1 MPADVIIN
9 PTSGEIYWNDGTGS
23 TQSISI
29 RGDSQNKIDII
40 GYSAG
45 FSPGSSGIGTFA
57 IATFNDNA
65 GTAAFAPG
73 TTGNELGSATL
84 RWKPFLSTTN
94 ISDNSS
100 TLGTNTTSLVT
111 GLLQVNG
118 GIAVSGSASIGMT
131 LLLFNSSS
139 PSFYVGLR
147 TSASHASTT
156 VYTFPL
162 AFPGSG
168 TSVLQSDTSG
178 TLSWVAATS
187 SSGTTAANIN
197 TAAASSGVLYPLMAN
212 STTTTGIGASYDL
225 NFLFD
230 ATNNVL
236 FADGAA
242 LAGTALTTT
251 QTSFSLV
258 NDTATTVNIA
268 GAATALNIGNT
279 ANTAT
284 VINFTPTGTGQKEF
298 NFGTA
303 SASAS
308 TATFFGSVN
317 SNRMIFN
324 VNSSGNV
331 YIQTNQVN
339 ARVRLFQNNTT
350 GNVSIFGTGGGTLFL
365 GEDTTTNNA
374 DIAIKGTVIN
384 SGGGNVRAALFTLA
398 TATSNGSGV
407 GGTILFQTST
417 SGSAGNVSNTLRTR
431 LRIEGAATGTSLLES
446 VIILGEDAS
455 GTAFTSTIRGS
466 DASGT
471 NINAGELVIQ
481 AARST
486 GTGTMAGI
494 CFNVAS
500 PGASGA
506 ALNALIDVGHIY
518 SVQNASTTTLAS
530 LVIKGGIGI
539 TGNAIIGGTTFI
551 SSAVSSTGTGIGALV
566 NSGGFG
572 NAGNA
577 FIGGTTTITNSTL
590 STGTAAGSLVNAGG
604 FGNAGNA
611 FIGGTVTLTNT
622 TGSGNTTSGSLVLAG
637 GAGIA
642 GSVNIGGILG
652 VGGTLDY
659 STTGLLGYFSGSSN
673 SYTQVIVHNHSSG
686 NSASSDFIVSND
698 ASVDNA
704 TYGDFG
710 INSSGWA
717 TTTSPFNSANA
728 SYLTATS
735 GDLVLGTTTANALR
749 IGIGGSIF
757 DVVHIPST
765 GTGFTIVPT
774 TSATGLSTGSLVVRG
789 GFGLVGNA
797 FIGGTATN
805 LNTTS
810 STGVAAGSFVNAGG
824 FGNAGN
830 AFIGGTTTITSTTSA
845 IGVSGGALVVFGSV
859 GIGRS
864 INIVGGA
871 NFWNTANTFYTGLQ
885 GGAATSNISYTLP
898 IGPPSG
904 AGTSVLSSTSTGV
917 LSWIAQSSG
926 TASGTADSV
935 KVYDATGA
943 TFYIAMAPTNTGAG
957 TSIFANSNFTFNA
970 TTSTLISGFTFA
982 VQSGSAISNQNFG
995 SSSSFAFTPGTD
1007 GSSSFAVNN
1016 SGGGALFVVDSSVG
1030 ATNVRINRT
1039 GSLRLYNS
1047 ANTFYT
1053 SIRGGAATS
1062 SIDYTL
1068 PIGPPSGAGTSVLS
1082 STSTG
1087 VMSWIAQSSGSGS
1100 PAGTD
1105 TAIQFND
1112 GGSAFGG
1119 TAGGLAF
1126 AKTTHTVTIG
1136 STNQIANTS
1145 KGLLLY
1151 NNNASDISNT
1161 QRWSPALEFMGRS
1174 YTPVGGIDYRVRFLS
1189 EVQTSTNTYAQS
1201 LVYRFSY
1208 DTGTA
1213 SYTNPIFS
1221 LHSQNGV
1228 GIGATDVAFYNYFKT
1243 STSQSA
1249 NKTYILPIDYPAA
1262 TGTSYLSSST
1272 TGTMAWVAAPTGGS
1286 ATPGGSNKQIQY
1298 NNSTTF
1304 GGAGGFEYTTAGS
1317 AITVSMFSTA
1327 GTGYTAGL
1335 WVHAINGSTTRVG
1348 IGLSNPAFEL
1358 EINGEISA
1366 TNKSFVIN
1374 HPTKPGMKLRY
1385 GSLEGPEN
1393 GVYVRGILHNSSV
1406 IHTPDYWTGLVDPE
1420 TFTVDLTPIGRYA
1433 KLYVLRVED
1442 YKVYVADAENNP
1454 IHCYY
1459 SVWAERKDIPKLVT
1473 EY

>member
-29 RGDSQNKIDII
+29 RGDSQKKIDIV

-57 IATFNDNA
+57 IATFNDNG

-73 TTGNELGSATL
+73 TTGNELGSAVL
-84 RWKPFLSTTN
+84 RWKSFLTTTN
-94 ISDNSS
+94 ISDNAS
-100 TLGTNTTSLVT
+100 TLGTNTVSLTT
-111 GLLQVNG
+111 GLVQVNG
-118 GIAVSGSASIGMT
+118 GIAISGSASIGMT
-131 LLLFNSSS
+131 ALLFNASNA
-139 PSFYVGLR
+139 SFYVGLR
-147 TSASHASTT
+147 ASASHASTT

-178 TLSWVAATS
+178 TLTWVGM
-187 SSGTTAANIN
+187 SSGSGSTAANIN
-197 TAAASSGVLYPLMAN
+197 TAAASSGVLYPLMTN
-212 STTTTGIGASYDL
+212 STSTTGIGASFDTQL
-225 NFLFD
+225 FFD
-230 ATNNVL
+230 ASNNVL
-236 FADGAA
+236 FADGLA
-242 LAGTALTTT
+242 LTGTAVTTT
-251 QTSFSLV
+251 QTTFNLV
-258 NDTATTVNIA
+258 NDTATLINFA
-268 GAATALNIGNT
+268 GAATSLNIGNT

-284 VINFTPTGTGQKEF
+284 TINFTNSGTGQKEF

-317 SNRMIFN
+317 SNRMILN
-324 VNSSGNV
+324 TNSSGNL

-350 GNVSIFGTGGGTLFL
+350 GNVSIFGTGGGTLYL
-365 GEDTTTNNA
+365 GEDSTTNNA
-374 DIAIKGTVIN
+374 DIAIRGTVLTG
-384 SGGGNVRAALFTLA
+384 GGGNVRAALFTLS
-398 TATSNGSGV
+398 TATSNGTGV
-407 GGTILFQTST
+407 GGTIQFQTST
-417 SGSAGNVSNTLRTR
+417 SGSAGAVSNTLRTR
-431 LRIEGAATGTSLLES
+431 MRIEGAATGTSLLES
-446 VIILGEDAS
+446 IIILGEDAS

-466 DASGT
+466 DAAGT
-471 NINAGELVIQ
+471 NVNAGELVIQ

-506 ALNALIDVGHIY
+506 ALNTLIDVGHIY

-530 LVIKGGIGI
+530 LVVKGGLGL

-551 SSAVSSTGTGIGALV
+551 QSSVSSTGTGIGALV

-577 FIGGTTTITNSTL
+577 FIGGTVTITSTTL
-590 STGTAAGSLVNAGG
+590 STGTTAGSLVNAGG

-611 FIGGTVTLTNT
+611 FIGGTVTITNT
-622 TGSGNTTSGSLVLAG
+622 TNSSSTTTGALVIAG

-642 GSVNIGGILG
+642 STLI
-652 VGGTLDY
+652 VGGTV
-659 STTGLLGYFSGSSN
+659 SSIGA
-673 SYTQVIVHNHSSG
+673 SIYGIIYTNNIQIGQGG
-686 NSASSDFIVSND
+686 NNINFLD
-698 ASVDNA
+698 ASGA
-704 TYGDFG
+704 TLGNF
-710 INSSGWA
+710 NTSNGWFRSA
-717 TTTSPFNSANA
+717 QTTQ
-728 SYLTATS
+728 
-735 GDLVLGTTTANALR
+735 
-749 IGIGGSIF
+749 SIST
-757 DVVHIPST
+757 ST
-765 GTGFTIVPT
+765 GALV
-774 TSATGLSTGSLVVRG
+774 SAGGLGVN
-789 GFGLVGNA
+789 GNA
-797 FIGGTATN
+797 FIGGTVTVTN
-805 LNTTS
+805 
-810 STGVAAGSFVNAGG
+810 
-824 FGNAGN
+824 
-830 AFIGGTTTITSTTSA
+830 TTSA
-845 IGVSGGALVVFGSV
+845 IGVSGGALVVYGSV

-885 GGAATSNISYTLP
+885 GGLATSNITYTLP

-904 AGTSVLSSTSTGV
+904 AGTSILSSTSTGV
-917 LSWIAQSSG
+917 MSWIAQSSG
-926 TASGTADSV
+926 SASGTADSI
-935 KVYDATGA
+935 KVYDATVA

-957 TSIFANSNFTFNA
+957 TSIFANANFTFNA
-970 TTSTLISGFTFA
+970 STSTLTSGFNF
-982 VQSGSAISNQNFG
+982 VVSGGSAISNQTFG
-995 SSSSFAFTPGTD
+995 SSSSFTFTPGTD
-1007 GSSSFAVNN
+1007 GSSSFSVNN
-1016 SGGGALFVVDSSVG
+1016 SGGSALFVVDSSVG

-1068 PIGPPSGAGTSVLS
+1068 PIGPPSGAGTSILS

-1087 VMSWIAQSSGSGS
+1087 VMSWVAQGSGS
-1100 PAGTD
+1100 ATPGDGD
-1105 TAIQFND
+1105 TSIQFND

-1119 TAGGLAF
+1119 TTGFTFTKG
-1126 AKTTHTVTIG
+1126 THTVTIG
-1136 STNQIANTS
+1136 STSQGSSTS

-1151 NNNASDISNT
+1151 NNNASDGSNT
-1161 QRWSPALEFMGRS
+1161 QRWSPGIEFMGRS
-1174 YTPVGGIDYRVRFLS
+1174 WTPPGSIDNRVRFLN
-1189 EVQTSTNTYAQS
+1189 EIQTATNTYLQK
-1201 LVYRFSY
+1201 LVWRFSY

-1213 SYTNPIFS
+1213 SYTNPIMILS
-1221 LHSQNGV
+1221 SQNGV
-1228 GIGATDVAFYNYFKT
+1228 GVGASDQTALSYFRAGNQSSVDLFYT
-1243 STSQSA
+1243 
-1249 NKTYILPIDYPAA
+1249 LPTGYPSG
-1262 TGTSYLSSST
+1262 TGTSYLSAST
-1272 TGTMAWVAAPTGGS
+1272 AGVMAWVAAPTGGS
-1286 ATPGGSNKQIQY
+1286 ATPAGSNKQIQY
-1298 NNSTTF
+1298 NNSSAF
-1304 GGAGGFEYTTAGS
+1304 GGASGFEYTTAGS

-1358 EINGEISA
+1358 EILGEISA

-1393 GVYVRGILHNSSV
+1393 GVYVRGELKGANIIEV
-1406 IHTPDYWTGLVDPE
+1406 PDHWLGLVHKDSY
-1420 TFTVDLTPIGRYA
+1420 TVHLTPIGRYSQ
-1433 KLYVLRVED
+1433 LYVEKIEN
-1442 YKVYVADAENNP
+1442 YNVYIADHHMNP

-1473 EY
+1473 EYLIDKDFQNE

>member
-29 RGDSQNKIDII
+29 RGDSQNKIDIV

-57 IATFNDNA
+57 IATFNDNG

-73 TTGNELGSATL
+73 TTGNELGSAVL
-84 RWKPFLSTTN
+84 RWKPFLTTTN
-94 ISDNSS
+94 ISDNAA
-100 TLGTNTTSLVT
+100 TLGTNTVSLTT
-111 GLLQVNG
+111 GLVQVNG
-118 GIAVSGSASIGMT
+118 GIAISGSASIGMT
-131 LLLFNSSS
+131 ALLFNASNA
-139 PSFYVGLR
+139 SFYVGLR
-147 TSASHASTT
+147 ASASHASTT

-162 AFPGSG
+162 AFPGAG

-178 TLSWVAATS
+178 TLTWVGM
-187 SSGTTAANIN
+187 SSGSGSTAANIN
-197 TAAASSGVLYPLMAN
+197 TAAASSGVLYPLMTN
-212 STTTTGIGASYDL
+212 STSTTGIGASFDT
-225 NFLFD
+225 NFTFD
-230 ATNNVL
+230 AANNVL
-236 FADGAA
+236 FADGLA
-242 LAGTALTTT
+242 LAGTAVTTT
-251 QTSFSLV
+251 QTTFNLV
-258 NDTATTVNIA
+258 NDTATLINFA
-268 GAATALNIGNT
+268 GAATSLNIGNT

-284 VINFTPTGTGQKEF
+284 TINFTNSGTGQKEF

-317 SNRMIFN
+317 SNRMILN
-324 VNSSGNV
+324 TNSSGNV

-350 GNVSIFGTGGGTLFL
+350 GNVSIFGTGGGTLYL

-374 DIAIKGTVIN
+374 DIAIRGTVIN
-384 SGGGNVRAALFTLA
+384 SGGGNVRAALFTLS
-398 TATSNGSGV
+398 TATSNGTGV
-407 GGTILFQTST
+407 GGTIQFQTST

-431 LRIEGAATGTSLLES
+431 MRIEGAATGTSLLES
-446 VIILGEDAS
+446 IIILGEDAS

-466 DASGT
+466 DAAGT
-471 NINAGELVIQ
+471 NVNAGELIIQ

-500 PGASGA
+500 PGGSGA
-506 ALNALIDVGHIY
+506 ALNTLIDVGHMY

-530 LVIKGGIGI
+530 LVVKGGLGL

-551 SSAVSSTGTGIGALV
+551 QSSVSSTGTGIGALV

-577 FIGGTTTITNSTL
+577 FIGGTTTITSTTL
-590 STGTAAGSLVNAGG
+590 STGTTAGSLVNAGG

-611 FIGGTVTLTNT
+611 FIGGTVTITNT
-622 TGSGNTTSGSLVLAG
+622 TNSSSTTTGALVIAG

-642 GSVNIGGILG
+642 STLI
-652 VGGTLDY
+652 VGGTV
-659 STTGLLGYFSGSSN
+659 SSIGA
-673 SYTQVIVHNHSSG
+673 SIYGIIYTNNIQIGQGG
-686 NSASSDFIVSND
+686 NNINFLD
-698 ASVDNA
+698 ASGA
-704 TYGDFG
+704 TLGNF
-710 INSSGWA
+710 NTSNGWFRSA
-717 TTTSPFNSANA
+717 QTTQ
-728 SYLTATS
+728 
-735 GDLVLGTTTANALR
+735 
-749 IGIGGSIF
+749 SIST
-757 DVVHIPST
+757 ST
-765 GTGFTIVPT
+765 GALV
-774 TSATGLSTGSLVVRG
+774 SAGGLGVN
-789 GFGLVGNA
+789 GNA
-797 FIGGTATN
+797 FIGGTVTVTN
-805 LNTTS
+805 
-810 STGVAAGSFVNAGG
+810 
-824 FGNAGN
+824 
-830 AFIGGTTTITSTTSA
+830 TTSA
-845 IGVSGGALVVFGSV
+845 IGVSGGALVVYGSV

-885 GGAATSNISYTLP
+885 GGLATSNITYTLP

-904 AGTSVLSSTSTGV
+904 AGTSILSSTSTGV
-917 LSWIAQSSG
+917 MSWIAQSSG
-926 TASGTADSV
+926 SASGTADSI

-957 TSIFANSNFTFNA
+957 TSIFANANFTFNA
-970 TTSTLISGFTFA
+970 STSTLTSGFNFA
-982 VQSGSAISNQNFG
+982 VTSGNAISNQTFG
-995 SSSSFAFTPGTD
+995 SSSSFTFTPGTD

-1016 SGGGALFVVDSSVG
+1016 SGGGSLFVVDSSVG

-1047 ANTFYT
+1047 GNTFYT

-1087 VMSWIAQSSGSGS
+1087 VMSWIAQGSGSGS
-1100 PAGTD
+1100 PGGLD

-1112 GGSAFGG
+1112 ASSFGG
-1119 TAGGLAF
+1119 TSGGLAF

-1136 STNQIANTS
+1136 STSQGSSTS

-1151 NNNASDISNT
+1151 NNNASDGSNT
-1161 QRWSPALEFMGRS
+1161 QRWSPGIEFMGRS
-1174 YTPVGGIDYRVRFLS
+1174 WTPPGSIDNRVRFLN
-1189 EVQTSTNTYAQS
+1189 EIQTATNTYLQK
-1201 LVYRFSY
+1201 LVWRFSY

-1213 SYTNPIFS
+1213 SYTNPIMILS
-1221 LHSQNGV
+1221 SQNGV
-1228 GIGATDVAFYNYFKT
+1228 GIGASDQTALSYFRAGNQSSVDLFYT
-1243 STSQSA
+1243 
-1249 NKTYILPIDYPAA
+1249 LPTGYPSG
-1262 TGTSYLSSST
+1262 TGTSYLSAST
-1272 TGTMAWVAAPTGGS
+1272 TGVMAWVAAPTGGS
-1286 ATPGGSNKQIQY
+1286 ATPAGSNKQIQY
-1298 NNSTTF
+1298 NNSSAF
-1304 GGAGGFEYTTAGS
+1304 GGASGFEYTTAGS

-1393 GVYVRGILHNSSV
+1393 GVYVRGELKGTNIIEV
-1406 IHTPDYWTGLVDPE
+1406 PDHWVGLVHKDSY
-1420 TFTVDLTPIGRYA
+1420 TVYLTPIGRYSQ
-1433 KLYVLRVED
+1433 LYVEKIEN
-1442 YKVYVADAENNP
+1442 YNVYIADNNMNP

>member
-29 RGDSQNKIDII
+29 RGDSQNKIDIV

-57 IATFNDNA
+57 IATFNDNG

-73 TTGNELGSATL
+73 TTGNELGSAVL
-84 RWKPFLSTTN
+84 RWKPFLTTTN
-94 ISDNSS
+94 ISDNAA
-100 TLGTNTTSLVT
+100 TLGTNTVSLTT
-111 GLLQVNG
+111 GLVQVNG
-118 GIAVSGSASIGMT
+118 GIAISGSASIGMT
-131 LLLFNSSS
+131 ALLFNASNA
-139 PSFYVGLR
+139 SFYVGLR
-147 TSASHASTT
+147 ASASHASTT

-178 TLSWVAATS
+178 TLTWVGM
-187 SSGTTAANIN
+187 SSGSGSTAANIN
-197 TAAASSGVLYPLMAN
+197 TAAASSGVLYPLMTN
-212 STTTTGIGASYDL
+212 STSTTGIGASFDT
-225 NFLFD
+225 NFTFD
-230 ATNNVL
+230 AANNVL
-236 FADGAA
+236 FADGLA
-242 LAGTALTTT
+242 LAGTAVTTT
-251 QTSFSLV
+251 QTTFNLV
-258 NDTATTVNIA
+258 NDTATLINFA
-268 GAATALNIGNT
+268 GAATSLNIGNT
-279 ANTAT
+279 TNTAT
-284 VINFTPTGTGQKEF
+284 TINFTNSGTGQKEF

-317 SNRMIFN
+317 SNRMILN
-324 VNSSGNV
+324 TNSSGNV

-350 GNVSIFGTGGGTLFL
+350 GNVSIFGTGGGTLYL

-374 DIAIKGTVIN
+374 DIAIRGTVIN
-384 SGGGNVRAALFTLA
+384 SGGGNVRAALFTLS
-398 TATSNGSGV
+398 TATSNGTGV
-407 GGTILFQTST
+407 GGTIQFQTST

-431 LRIEGAATGTSLLES
+431 MRIEGAATGTSLLES
-446 VIILGEDAS
+446 IIILGEDAS

-466 DASGT
+466 DAAGT
-471 NINAGELVIQ
+471 NVNAGELIIQ

-500 PGASGA
+500 PGGSGA
-506 ALNALIDVGHIY
+506 ALNTLIDVGHMY

-530 LVIKGGIGI
+530 LVVKGGLGL

-551 SSAVSSTGTGIGALV
+551 QSSVSSTGTGIGALV

-577 FIGGTTTITNSTL
+577 FIGGTVTITSTTL
-590 STGTAAGSLVNAGG
+590 STGTTAGSLVNAGG

-611 FIGGTVTLTNT
+611 FIGGTVTITNT
-622 TGSGNTTSGSLVLAG
+622 TNSSSTTTGALVIAG

-642 GSVNIGGILG
+642 STLI
-652 VGGTLDY
+652 VGGTV
-659 STTGLLGYFSGSSN
+659 SSIGA
-673 SYTQVIVHNHSSG
+673 SIYGIIYTNNIQIGQGG
-686 NSASSDFIVSND
+686 NNINFLD
-698 ASVDNA
+698 ASGA
-704 TYGDFG
+704 TLGNF
-710 INSSGWA
+710 NTSNGWFRSA
-717 TTTSPFNSANA
+717 QTTQ
-728 SYLTATS
+728 
-735 GDLVLGTTTANALR
+735 
-749 IGIGGSIF
+749 SIST
-757 DVVHIPST
+757 ST
-765 GTGFTIVPT
+765 GALV
-774 TSATGLSTGSLVVRG
+774 SAGGLGVN
-789 GFGLVGNA
+789 GNA
-797 FIGGTATN
+797 FIGGTVTVTN
-805 LNTTS
+805 
-810 STGVAAGSFVNAGG
+810 
-824 FGNAGN
+824 
-830 AFIGGTTTITSTTSA
+830 TTSA
-845 IGVSGGALVVFGSV
+845 IGVSGGALVVYGSV

-885 GGAATSNISYTLP
+885 GGLATSNITYTLP

-904 AGTSVLSSTSTGV
+904 AGTSILSSTSTGV
-917 LSWIAQSSG
+917 MSWIAQSSG
-926 TASGTADSV
+926 SASGTADSI

-957 TSIFANSNFTFNA
+957 TSIFANANFTFNA
-970 TTSTLISGFTFA
+970 STSTLISGFNFSVT
-982 VQSGSAISNQNFG
+982 SGNAISNQTFG
-995 SSSSFAFTPGTD
+995 SSSSFTFTPGTD

-1016 SGGGALFVVDSSVG
+1016 SGGGSLFVVDSSVG

-1047 ANTFYT
+1047 GNTFYT

-1087 VMSWIAQSSGSGS
+1087 VMSWIAQGSGSGS
-1100 PAGTD
+1100 PGGLD

-1112 GGSAFGG
+1112 ASSFGG
-1119 TAGGLAF
+1119 TSGGLAF

-1136 STNQIANTS
+1136 STSQGSSTS

-1161 QRWSPALEFMGRS
+1161 QRWSPGLEFMGRS
-1174 YTPVGGIDYRVRFLS
+1174 FTPAGSIDNRVRFLN
-1189 EVQTSTNTYAQS
+1189 EIQTATNTYLQK
-1201 LVYRFSY
+1201 LVWRFSY

-1213 SYTNPIFS
+1213 SYTNPIMILS
-1221 LHSQNGV
+1221 SQNGV
-1228 GIGATDVAFYNYFKT
+1228 GIGASDQTALSYFRAGNQSSVDLFYT
-1243 STSQSA
+1243 
-1249 NKTYILPIDYPAA
+1249 LPTGYPSG
-1262 TGTSYLSSST
+1262 TGTSYLSAST
-1272 TGTMAWVAAPTGGS
+1272 TGVMAWVAAPTGGS
-1286 ATPGGSNKQIQY
+1286 ATPAGSNKQIQY
-1298 NNSTTF
+1298 NNSTAF
-1304 GGAGGFEYTTAGS
+1304 GGASGFEYTTAGS

-1366 TNKSFVIN
+1366 TNKSFVIT

-1393 GVYVRGILHNSSV
+1393 GVYVRGELKGTNIIEV
-1406 IHTPDYWTGLVDPE
+1406 PDHWVGLVHKDSY
-1420 TFTVDLTPIGRYA
+1420 TVYLTPIGRYSQ
-1433 KLYVLRVED
+1433 LYVEKIEN
-1442 YKVYVADAENNP
+1442 YNVYIADNNMNP

>member
-29 RGDSQNKIDII
+29 RGDSQNKIDIV

-57 IATFNDNA
+57 IATFNDNG

-73 TTGNELGSATL
+73 TTGNELGSAVL
-84 RWKPFLSTTN
+84 RWKPFLTTTN
-94 ISDNSS
+94 ISDNAA
-100 TLGTNTTSLVT
+100 TLGTNTVSLTT
-111 GLLQVNG
+111 GLVQVNG
-118 GIAVSGSASIGMT
+118 GIAISGSASIGMT
-131 LLLFNSSS
+131 ALLFNASNA
-139 PSFYVGLR
+139 SFYVGLR
-147 TSASHASTT
+147 ASASHASTT

-178 TLSWVAATS
+178 TLTWVGM
-187 SSGTTAANIN
+187 SSGSGSTAANIN
-197 TAAASSGVLYPLMAN
+197 TAAASSGVLYPLMTN
-212 STTTTGIGASYDL
+212 STSTTGIGASFDT
-225 NFLFD
+225 NFTFD
-230 ATNNVL
+230 AANNVL
-236 FADGAA
+236 FADGLA
-242 LAGTALTTT
+242 LAGTAVTTT
-251 QTSFSLV
+251 QTTFNLV
-258 NDTATTVNIA
+258 NDTATLINFA
-268 GAATALNIGNT
+268 GAATSLNIGNT

-284 VINFTPTGTGQKEF
+284 TINFTNSGTGQKEF

-317 SNRMIFN
+317 SNRMILN
-324 VNSSGNV
+324 TNSSGNV

-350 GNVSIFGTGGGTLFL
+350 GNVSIFGTGGGTLYL

-374 DIAIKGTVIN
+374 DIAIRGTVIN
-384 SGGGNVRAALFTLA
+384 SGGGNVRAALFTLS
-398 TATSNGSGV
+398 TATSNGTGV
-407 GGTILFQTST
+407 GGTIQFQTST

-431 LRIEGAATGTSLLES
+431 MRIEGAATGTSLLES
-446 VIILGEDAS
+446 IIILGEDAS

-466 DASGT
+466 DAAGT
-471 NINAGELVIQ
+471 NVNAGELIIQ

-500 PGASGA
+500 PGGSGA
-506 ALNALIDVGHIY
+506 ALNTLIDVGHMY

-530 LVIKGGIGI
+530 LVVKGGLGL

-551 SSAVSSTGTGIGALV
+551 QSSVSSTGTGIGALV
-566 NSGGFG
+566 NS
-572 NAGNA
+572 
-577 FIGGTTTITNSTL
+577 
-590 STGTAAGSLVNAGG
+590 GG

-642 GSVNIGGILG
+642 GSVNIGGVLG

-659 STTGLLGYFSGSSN
+659 SATGLLGYFSGSSN
-673 SYTQVIVHNHSSG
+673 SYTQVIVHNHSNG

-698 ASVDNA
+698 LSTD
-704 TYGDFG
+704 TGTFGDFG

-717 TTTSPFNSANA
+717 STTSPFNTASA
-728 SYLTATS
+728 SYLTATN

-757 DVVHIPST
+757 EVVHIPST
-765 GTGFTIVPT
+765 GTGLTIVPT
-774 TSATGLSTGSLVVRG
+774 TSATGLSTASLVVRG

-797 FIGGTATN
+797 FIGGTLTN

-810 STGVAAGSFVNAGG
+810 SIGVAAGSLVNAGG

-845 IGVSGGALVVFGSV
+845 IGVSGGALVVYGSV

-885 GGAATSNISYTLP
+885 GGLATSNITYTLP

-904 AGTSVLSSTSTGV
+904 AGTSILSSTSTGV
-917 LSWIAQSSG
+917 MSWIAQSSG
-926 TASGTADSV
+926 SASGTADSI

-957 TSIFANSNFTFNA
+957 TSIFANANFTFNA
-970 TTSTLISGFTFA
+970 STSTLISGFNFA
-982 VQSGSAISNQNFG
+982 VTSGNAISNQTFG
-995 SSSSFAFTPGTD
+995 SSSSFTFTPGTD

-1016 SGGGALFVVDSSVG
+1016 SGGGSLFVVDSSVG

-1047 ANTFYT
+1047 GNTFYT

-1087 VMSWIAQSSGSGS
+1087 VMSWIAQGSGSGS
-1100 PAGTD
+1100 PGGLD

-1112 GGSAFGG
+1112 ASSFGG
-1119 TAGGLAF
+1119 TSGGLAF

-1136 STNQIANTS
+1136 STSQGSSTS

-1161 QRWSPALEFMGRS
+1161 QRWSPGLEFMGRS
-1174 YTPVGGIDYRVRFLS
+1174 FTPAGSIDNRVRFLN
-1189 EVQTSTNTYAQS
+1189 EIQTATNTYLQK
-1201 LVYRFSY
+1201 LVWRFSY

-1213 SYTNPIFS
+1213 SYTNPIMILS
-1221 LHSQNGV
+1221 SQNGV
-1228 GIGATDVAFYNYFKT
+1228 GIGASDQTALSYFRAGNQSSVDLFYT
-1243 STSQSA
+1243 
-1249 NKTYILPIDYPAA
+1249 LPTGYPSG
-1262 TGTSYLSSST
+1262 TGTSYLSAST
-1272 TGTMAWVAAPTGGS
+1272 TGVMAWVAAPTGGS
-1286 ATPGGSNKQIQY
+1286 ATPAGSNKQIQY
-1298 NNSTTF
+1298 NNSTAF
-1304 GGAGGFEYTTAGS
+1304 GGASGFEYTTAGS

-1366 TNKSFVIN
+1366 TNKSFVIT

-1393 GVYVRGILHNSSV
+1393 GVYVRGELKGTNIIEV
-1406 IHTPDYWTGLVDPE
+1406 PDHWVGLVHKDSY
-1420 TFTVDLTPIGRYA
+1420 TVYLTPIGRYSQ
-1433 KLYVLRVED
+1433 LYVEKIEN
-1442 YKVYVADAENNP
+1442 YNVYIADNNMNP

>member
-29 RGDSQNKIDII
+29 RGDSQNKIDIV

-57 IATFNDNA
+57 IATFNDNG

-73 TTGNELGSATL
+73 TTGNELGSAVL
-84 RWKPFLSTTN
+84 RWKPFLTTTN
-94 ISDNSS
+94 ISDNAAI
-100 TLGTNTTSLVT
+100 LGTNTVSLTT
-111 GLLQVNG
+111 GLVQVNG
-118 GIAVSGSASIGMT
+118 GIAISGSASIGMT
-131 LLLFNSSS
+131 ALLFNASNALY
-139 PSFYVGLR
+139 YVGLR
-147 TSASHASTT
+147 ASASHASTT

-178 TLSWVAATS
+178 TLTWVGM
-187 SSGTTAANIN
+187 SSGSGSTAANIN
-197 TAAASSGVLYPLMAN
+197 TAAASSGVLYPLMTN
-212 STTTTGIGASYDL
+212 STSTTGIGASFDT
-225 NFLFD
+225 NFTFD
-230 ATNNVL
+230 ASNNVL
-236 FADGAA
+236 FTGGLA
-242 LAGTALTTT
+242 LAGTAITTT
-251 QTSFSLV
+251 QTTFNLV
-258 NDTATTVNIA
+258 NDTATSINFA
-268 GAATALNIGNT
+268 GAATALTIGNT

-317 SNRMIFN
+317 TNRMILN
-324 VNSSGNV
+324 TSSSGNL

-350 GNVSIFGTGGGTLFL
+350 GNVSIFGISGGTLYL
-365 GEDTTTNNA
+365 GEDNATNNA
-374 DIAIKGTVIN
+374 DISLRGTVIN
-384 SGGGNVRAALFTLA
+384 SGGGNVRSALFTIS
-398 TATSNGSGV
+398 TATSNGTGV
-407 GGTILFQTST
+407 GGTIQFQTST

-431 LRIEGAATGTSLLES
+431 MRIEGAATGTSLLES
-446 VIILGEDAS
+446 IIILGEDAS

-466 DASGT
+466 DAAGT
-471 NINAGELVIQ
+471 NVNAGELIIQ

-494 CFNVAS
+494 CFNIAS

-506 ALNALIDVGHIY
+506 ALNTLIDVGHIY

-530 LVIKGGIGI
+530 LVVKGGLGL

-551 SSAVSSTGTGIGALV
+551 QSSVSSTGTGIGALV

-577 FIGGTTTITNSTL
+577 FIGGTVTITSTTL
-590 STGTAAGSLVNAGG
+590 STGTTAGSLVNAGG

-611 FIGGTVTLTNT
+611 FIGGTVTITNT
-622 TGSGNTTSGSLVLAG
+622 TNSSSTTTGALVIAG

-642 GSVNIGGILG
+642 STLI
-652 VGGTLDY
+652 VGGTVSSIGASIYGIIYTNNIRIGQGGNNITFTDPAG
-659 STTGLLGYFSGSSN
+659 ST
-673 SYTQVIVHNHSSG
+673 I
-686 NSASSDFIVSND
+686 
-698 ASVDNA
+698 
-704 TYGDFG
+704 GDF
-710 INSSGWA
+710 NTSNGWFRSA
-717 TTTSPFNSANA
+717 QTTQSTS
-728 SYLTATS
+728 T
-735 GDLVLGTTTANALR
+735 
-749 IGIGGSIF
+749 
-757 DVVHIPST
+757 ST
-765 GTGFTIVPT
+765 G
-774 TSATGLSTGSLVVRG
+774 ALV
-789 GFGLVGNA
+789 
-797 FIGGTATN
+797 
-805 LNTTS
+805 S
-810 STGVAAGSFVNAGG
+810 AGG
-824 FGNAGN
+824 LGVNGN

-845 IGVSGGALVVFGSV
+845 IGVSGGALVVYGSV

-885 GGAATSNISYTLP
+885 GGLATSNITYTLP

-904 AGTSVLSSTSTGV
+904 AGTSILSSTSTGV
-917 LSWIAQSSG
+917 MSWIAQSSG
-926 TASGTADSV
+926 SASGTADSI

-957 TSIFANSNFTFNA
+957 TSIFANTNFTFN
-970 TTSTLISGFTFA
+970 TSTSTLTSGFNFVVT
-982 VQSGSAISNQNFG
+982 SGNAISNQTFG
-995 SSSSFAFTPGTD
+995 SSSSFTFTPGTD
-1007 GSSSFAVNN
+1007 GSSSFSVNN
-1016 SGGGALFVVDSSVG
+1016 SSGSALFVVDSSVG

-1068 PIGPPSGAGTSVLS
+1068 PIGPPSGAGTSILS

-1087 VMSWIAQSSGSGS
+1087 VMSWVAQGSGSGS
-1100 PAGTD
+1100 PGGLD

-1112 GGSAFGG
+1112 ASSFGG
-1119 TAGGLAF
+1119 TSGGLAF

-1136 STNQIANTS
+1136 STSQGSSTS

-1151 NNNASDISNT
+1151 NNNASDGSNT
-1161 QRWSPALEFMGRS
+1161 QRWSPGIEFMGRS
-1174 YTPVGGIDYRVRFLS
+1174 WTPPGSIDNRVRFLN
-1189 EVQTSTNTYAQS
+1189 EIQTATNTYLQK
-1201 LVYRFSY
+1201 LVWRFSY

-1213 SYTNPIFS
+1213 SYTNPIMILS
-1221 LHSQNGV
+1221 SQNGV
-1228 GIGATDVAFYNYFKT
+1228 GIGASDQTALSYFRAGNQSSVDLFYT
-1243 STSQSA
+1243 
-1249 NKTYILPIDYPAA
+1249 LPTGYPSG
-1262 TGTSYLSSST
+1262 TGTSYLSAST
-1272 TGTMAWVAAPTGGS
+1272 TGVMAWVAAPSGGS
-1286 ATPGGSNKQIQY
+1286 ATPAGSNKQIQY
-1298 NNSTTF
+1298 NNSSAF
-1304 GGAGGFEYTTAGS
+1304 GGASGFEYTTAGS

-1358 EINGEISA
+1358 EILGEISA

-1393 GVYVRGILHNSSV
+1393 GVYVRGELKGTNIIEV
-1406 IHTPDYWTGLVDPE
+1406 PDHWLGLVHKDSY
-1420 TFTVDLTPIGRYA
+1420 TVHLTPIGRYSQ
-1433 KLYVLRVED
+1433 LYVEKIENYNVH
-1442 YKVYVADAENNP
+1442 VADNFMNP

>member
-29 RGDSQNKIDII
+29 RGDSQNKIDIV

-57 IATFNDNA
+57 IATFNDNG

-73 TTGNELGSATL
+73 TTGNELGSAVL
-84 RWKPFLSTTN
+84 RWKPFLTTTN
-94 ISDNSS
+94 ISDNAA
-100 TLGTNTTSLVT
+100 TLGTNTVSLTT
-111 GLLQVNG
+111 GLVQVNG
-118 GIAVSGSASIGMT
+118 GIAISGSASIGMT
-131 LLLFNSSS
+131 ALLFNASNA
-139 PSFYVGLR
+139 SFYVGLR
-147 TSASHASTT
+147 ASASHASTT
-156 VYTFPL
+156 VYTFPTG
-162 AFPGSG
+162 FPSTG
-168 TSVLQSDTSG
+168 TSILQSDTAGALTWVGMSSG
-178 TLSWVAATS
+178 
-187 SSGTTAANIN
+187 SGTTAANIN

-212 STTTTGIGASYDL
+212 TTATTGIGASFDTQL
-225 NFLFD
+225 FFD
-230 ATNNVL
+230 ASNNVL
-236 FADGAA
+236 FSDGLA
-242 LAGTALTTT
+242 LAGTAITTT
-251 QTSFSLV
+251 QTTFNLV
-258 NDTATTVNIA
+258 NDTATSINFA
-268 GAATALNIGNT
+268 GAATALTIGNT

-284 VINFTPTGTGQKEF
+284 VINFTPTGNGQKEF

-317 SNRMIFN
+317 TNRMILN
-324 VNSSGNV
+324 TSSSGNI

-350 GNVSIFGTGGGTLFL
+350 GNVSIFGASGGTVFL

-374 DIAIKGTVIN
+374 DISLRGTVIN
-384 SGGGNVRAALFTLA
+384 SGGGNVRAALFTLS
-398 TATSNGSGV
+398 TATSNGTGV
-407 GGTILFQTST
+407 GGTIQFQTST

-431 LRIEGAATGTSLLES
+431 MRIEGAATGTSLLES
-446 VIILGEDAS
+446 IIILGEDAS

-471 NINAGELVIQ
+471 NVNAGELIIQ

-500 PGASGA
+500 PGGSGA
-506 ALNALIDVGHIY
+506 ALNTLVDVGHMY
-518 SVQNASTTTLAS
+518 SVQNASTTLLAS
-530 LVIKGGIGI
+530 LVLKGGLGI

-551 SSAVSSTGTGIGALV
+551 SSTVSSTGTGIGALV

-577 FIGGTTTITNSTL
+577 FIGGTTTITSTTL

-611 FIGGTVTLTNT
+611 FIGGTVTITST
-622 TGSGNTTSGSLVLAG
+622 TQSTGTAAGSLVNAG
-637 GAGIA
+637 G
-642 GSVNIGGILG
+642 LG
-652 VGGTLDY
+652 
-659 STTGLLGYFSGSSN
+659 
-673 SYTQVIVHNHSSG
+673 
-686 NSASSDFIVSND
+686 
-698 ASVDNA
+698 NA
-704 TYGDFG
+704 
-710 INSSGWA
+710 
-717 TTTSPFNSANA
+717 
-728 SYLTATS
+728 
-735 GDLVLGTTTANALR
+735 
-749 IGIGGSIF
+749 
-757 DVVHIPST
+757 
-765 GTGFTIVPT
+765 
-774 TSATGLSTGSLVVRG
+774 
-789 GFGLVGNA
+789 GNA
-797 FIGGTATN
+797 FIGGT
-805 LNTTS
+805 TTITS
-810 STGVAAGSFVNAGG
+810 TTQSTGTAAGSLVNAGGFGNAGNAFIGGTTTVASTTQSTGTAAGSLVNAGG

-885 GGAATSNISYTLP
+885 GGLATSNITYTLP

-904 AGTSVLSSTSTGV
+904 AGTSILSSTSTGV
-917 LSWIAQSSG
+917 MSWIAQSSG
-926 TASGTADSV
+926 SASGTADSI
-935 KVYDATGA
+935 KVYDGTSGSY
-943 TFYIAMAPTNTGAG
+943 YIALAPTNTGAG
-957 TSIFANSNFTFNA
+957 TSIFANANFTFNSS
-970 TTSTLISGFTFA
+970 TSTLISGFTFA
-982 VQSGSAISNQNFG
+982 VQSGSAISNQTFG
-995 SSSSFAFTPGTD
+995 SSSSFTFTPGTD
-1007 GSSSFAVNN
+1007 GSSSFVVNN
-1016 SGGGALFVVDSSVG
+1016 NGGGALFVIDSSIG

-1087 VMSWIAQSSGSGS
+1087 IMSWIAQGSGSGS
-1100 PAGTD
+1100 PGGLD
-1105 TAIQFND
+1105 TSIQFND
-1112 GGSAFGG
+1112 GSSFGG
-1119 TAGGLAF
+1119 TSAGLAF

-1136 STNQIANTS
+1136 STNQGAATS

-1161 QRWSPALEFMGRS
+1161 QRWSPGLEFMGRS
-1174 YTPVGGIDYRVRFLS
+1174 FTPAGSIDNRVRFLN
-1189 EVQTSTNTYAQS
+1189 EIQTATNTYLQK
-1201 LVYRFSY
+1201 LVWRFSY

-1213 SYTNPIFS
+1213 SYTNPIMILS
-1221 LHSQNGV
+1221 SQNAV
-1228 GIGATDVAFYNYFKT
+1228 GIGASDQTALSYFRAGNQSSVDLFYT
-1243 STSQSA
+1243 
-1249 NKTYILPIDYPAA
+1249 LPTGYPSG
-1262 TGTSYLSSST
+1262 TGTSFLSAST
-1272 TGTMAWVAAPTGGS
+1272 AGVMAWVAAPSGGS
-1286 ATPGGSNKQIQY
+1286 ATPAGSNKQIQY
-1298 NNSTTF
+1298 NNSTAF
-1304 GGAGGFEYTTAGS
+1304 GGASGFEYTTAGS

-1358 EINGEISA
+1358 EILGEISA

-1393 GVYVRGILHNSSV
+1393 GVYVRGELKGTNIIEV
-1406 IHTPDYWTGLVDPE
+1406 PDHWVGLVHKDSY
-1420 TFTVDLTPIGRYA
+1420 TVHLTPIGRYSQ
-1433 KLYVLRVED
+1433 LYVEKIENYNVYIAD
-1442 YKVYVADAENNP
+1442 HYKNP